1 MTENST
7 GYRLAIDVGGTFID
21 YVLLD
26 ERDGSFVIEKHP
38 ARAATLARQ
47 VLEGLDRLPVS
58 AAAMDQLI
66 HGTTVAI
73 NTVIQESGA
82 RVGIITTRG
91 FEDTLELGRG
101 NRPYMYDLVYV
112 PPEPLVPRHLRRGV
126 RERSDPLGNE
136 VKPLNLEDL
145 DEQVGYLLD
154 HGVEAIAICFLHS
167 YASGAHERAAGERI
181 RQRYLDGPSAG
192 NADGP
197 SAGNAD
203 GPSAGNAGEPSAGN
217 AGVPVS
223 LSHEVVTE
231 WPEFERT
238 STTVLNAFI
247 RPTFDHYV
255 RELREGLVQAGY
267 VHPIAIMQSNG
278 GVMPAEAAADFPIRT
293 LESGPAGGVIGA
305 QALSRELGVR
315 NVICGDVGGTS
326 FDVALIEDGAILEA
340 NDTMVA
346 ERPILGPT
354 LDIVSIGAGGG
365 SIGWVDQHG
374 MMKVGPRSAGAYP
387 GPACFGLGGTEP
399 TVTDCHLHLG
409 RLNPTSFLGARMK
422 IDVDLAREAI
432 ESRLCRP
439 TGLTLDQAADGV
451 LTIAE
456 TNMTYAIRTVTI
468 ERGLDPREF
477 ALLTYGGGGGLF
489 AAGIAAEL
497 EIPEVIVPFAPANFS
512 AWGLLMADYREDASQ
527 TKVAH
532 LTLESTDELRQDL
545 QELAGGAKATV
556 QGYGMGPDALTVD
569 YRADLRYL
577 GQEHTVTIDIPGEWV
592 AEMPV
597 EGLFESIR
605 QRFTQV
611 HRQLYGHGDA
621 AAEMEV
627 VTRRSRVLGQTRHA
641 RMPEATQRPPTRPRE
656 VRDVF
661 FRILS
666 GSPDSVR
673 PTEGGYVPTAI
684 YQREQISAGQ
694 QIEGPAI
701 VEEWTSTTVV
711 PPGFQASVDSMG
723 NLRLQN
729 IMAST
734 ERRLP
739 RAGRSPGTRW
749 GLVLEQ

>member
-1 MTENST
+1 MSENSS

-38 ARAATLARQ
+38 ARAATLARE
-47 VLEGLDRLPVS
+47 VLDGLDHLPVS
-58 AAAMDQLI
+58 ASVIDQII

-126 RERSDPLGNE
+126 RERSDPLGRE
-136 VKPLNLEDL
+136 VEPLDLVDL
-145 DEQVGYLLD
+145 DEQVDYLLQ

-167 YASGAHERAAGERI
+167 YASGAHERAAGDRI
-181 RQRYLDGPSAG
+181 RQRYPD
-192 NADGP
+192 
-197 SAGNAD
+197 
-203 GPSAGNAGEPSAGN
+203 
-217 AGVPVS
+217 VPVS
-223 LSHEVVTE
+223 LSHQVVTE

-247 RPTFDHYV
+247 GPTFDRYV
-255 RELREGLVQAGY
+255 RELRDGLVQAGY
-267 VHPIAIMQSNG
+267 AHPMAIMQSNG
-278 GVMPAEAAADFPIRT
+278 GVMPGEAAANFPIRT

-365 SIGWVDQHG
+365 SIGWIDSHG

-409 RLNPTSFLGARMK
+409 RLNPASFLGARMK
-422 IDVDLAREAI
+422 IDVDLARTAI

-477 ALLTYGGGGGLF
+477 VLLTYGGGGGLF

-497 EIPEVIVPFAPANFS
+497 EIPEVIIPFAPANFS
-512 AWGLLMADYREDASQ
+512 AWGLLMADYREDGSQ

-532 LTLESTDELRQDL
+532 LTLASTDELRQDL
-545 QELAGGAKATV
+545 QRLADEAKATV
-556 QGYGMGPDALTVD
+556 QSYGVSPDALTID
-569 YRADLRYL
+569 YRADLRFL
-577 GQEHTVTIDIPGEWV
+577 GQEHTVTIDIPDDWV
-592 AEMPV
+592 AEMPA
-597 EGLFESIR
+597 ERLFESIR

-627 VTRRSRVLGQTRHA
+627 VTRRSRVLGRTRHA
-641 RMPEATQRPPTRPRE
+641 RMPEAAQRPPTRPRE

-661 FRILS
+661 FRS
-666 GSPDSVR
+666 A
-673 PTEGGYVPTAI
+673 GGFVPTAI
-684 YQREQISAGQ
+684 YQREEIPAGQ
-694 QIEGPAI
+694 QIKGPAI
-701 VEEWTSTTVV
+701 VEEWTSTAVV

-723 NLRLQN
+723 SLRLQN
-729 IMAST
+729 VLAST
-734 ERRLP
+734 ARRHV
-739 RAGRSPGTRW
+739 AAETMTA
-749 GLVLEQ
+749 

>member
-1 MTENST
+1 MTENSS

-47 VLEGLDRLPVS
+47 VLAGLDRLPVS

-136 VKPLNLEDL
+136 VEPLNLEDL

-167 YASGAHERAAGERI
+167 YASGAHERVAGERI
-181 RQRYLDGPSAG
+181 RQWNPVGPST
-192 NADGP
+192 
-197 SAGNAD
+197 
-203 GPSAGNAGEPSAGN
+203 GN

-247 RPTFDHYV
+247 RPSFDRYV
-255 RELREGLVQAGY
+255 RELREGLVQARY
-267 VHPIAIMQSNG
+267 IHPIAIMQSNG

-293 LESGPAGGVIGA
+293 LESGPAGGVIGG
-305 QALSRELGVR
+305 QALSRELGIR

-365 SIGWVDQHG
+365 SMGWIDQHG

-432 ESRLCRP
+432 ESRLCQP

-545 QELAGGAKATV
+545 QELAEGAKATV
-556 QGYGMGPDALTVD
+556 QGYGIAPDALTVD
-569 YRADLRYL
+569 YRADLRFL

-621 AAEMEV
+621 AAETEV

-656 VRDVF
+656 VREVF
-661 FRILS
+661 FRS
-666 GSPDSVR
+666 M
-673 PTEGGYVPTAI
+673 GGYVPTAI
-684 YQREQISAGQ
+684 YQREQIPAGQ

-723 NLRLQN
+723 NLRLKN

-734 ERRLP
+734 ERRHVG
-739 RAGRSPGTRW
+739 AGTMTK
-749 GLVLEQ
+749 